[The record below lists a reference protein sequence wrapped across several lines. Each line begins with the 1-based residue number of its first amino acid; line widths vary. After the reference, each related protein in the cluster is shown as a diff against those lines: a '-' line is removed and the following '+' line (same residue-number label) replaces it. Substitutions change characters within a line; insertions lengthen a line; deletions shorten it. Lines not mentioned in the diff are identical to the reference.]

1 MSIRATTALL
11 LLALAPLAMASKSNI
26 AAKETFNI
34 DSVHSTAIFRVQHL
48 GAGNFY
54 GRFNEL
60 EGTIDWDAEAGPSFD
75 VSIKIESVDSGN
87 EALDRHLKNADFFD
101 AKQFPT
107 MTFKSTGAKKMGD
120 NWKVMGEM
128 TMHGVTKA
136 VEVDMEFVGR
146 ADVGRG
152 DRVGF
157 ETTFTVKRSDFG
169 MKWGVENGALGDAT
183 KIIVSLKASKR
194 NKQPTTT

>member
-11 LLALAPLAMASKSNI
+11 LLALAPLAMASKSKTS
-26 AAKETFNI
+26 AKETFNI

-107 MTFKSTGAKKMGD
+107 MTFKSTGARKMGD

-136 VEVDMEFVGR
+136 VEVDMDFVGR

-183 KIIVSLKASKR
+183 KIIVSLEGIKAE
-194 NKQPTTT
+194 

>member
-11 LLALAPLAMASKSNI
+11 LLAIAPLAAASKSNI
-26 AAKETFNI
+26 AVKETFNI

-60 EGTIDWDAEAGPSFD
+60 EGTIDWNAESGPSFD
-75 VSIKIESVDSGN
+75 VTIKIESVDSGS

-107 MTFKSTGAKKMGD
+107 MTFKSTGAKKLGD
-120 NWKVMGEM
+120 DWRVMGEM

-146 ADVGRG
+146 ADFGRG

-157 ETTFTVKRSDFG
+157 ETSFTVKRSDFG
-169 MKWGVENGALGDAT
+169 MNWGVEKGSLGDAT
-183 KIIVSLKASKR
+183 KIIVSLEGIKAE
-194 NKQPTTT
+194 

>member
-1 MSIRATTALL
+1 MCIPQQFSEC
-11 LLALAPLAMASKSNI
+11 NI
-26 AAKETFNI
+26 
-34 DSVHSTAIFRVQHL
+34 SS
-48 GAGNFY
+48 AGNFY

-87 EALDRHLKNADFFD
+87 EAFDRHLKNADFFD

-107 MTFKSTGAKKMGD
+107 MIFKSTAPKMGD

-169 MKWGVENGALGDAT
+169 MKWG
-183 KIIVSLKASKR
+183 
-194 NKQPTTT
+194 

>member
-60 EGTIDWDAEAGPSFD
+60 EGTIDWDAEDGPSFD

-87 EALDRHLKNADFFD
+87 EALDKHLKNADFFD

-120 NWKVMGEM
+120 NWKVTGEM
-128 TMHGVTKA
+128 TMHGVTKP

-157 ETTFTVKRSDFG
+157 ETTFTIKRSDFG
-169 MKWGVENGALGDAT
+169 MNWGVENGALGDTT
-183 KIIVSLKASKR
+183 KIIVSLEGIKAE
-194 NKQPTTT
+194 

>member
-11 LLALAPLAMASKSNI
+11 FLALAPLAVASKSNI

-48 GAGNFY
+48 GASNFY

-60 EGTIDWDAEAGPSFD
+60 EGTIDWDAEDGPSFD

-87 EALDRHLKNADFFD
+87 EALDKHLKNADFFD

-157 ETTFTVKRSDFG
+157 ETTFTVNRSDFG
-169 MKWGVENGALGDAT
+169 MNWGVENGALGDAT
-183 KIIVSLKASKR
+183 KIIVSLEGIKAE
-194 NKQPTTT
+194 

>member
-60 EGTIDWDAEAGPSFD
+60 EGIIDWDAEAGPSFD

-183 KIIVSLKASKR
+183 KIIVSLEGIKAE
-194 NKQPTTT
+194 

>member
-60 EGTIDWDAEAGPSFD
+60 EGTIDWDAEDGPSFD

-87 EALDRHLKNADFFD
+87 EALDKHLKNADFFD

-120 NWKVMGEM
+120 NWKVTGEM
-128 TMHGVTKA
+128 TMHGVTKP

-157 ETTFTVKRSDFG
+157 ETTFTIKRSDFG
-169 MKWGVENGALGDAT
+169 MNWGVENGALGDAT
-183 KIIVSLKASKR
+183 KIIVSLEGIKAE
-194 NKQPTTT
+194 

>member
-87 EALDRHLKNADFFD
+87 EALDKHLKNADFFD

-120 NWKVMGEM
+120 NWKVTGEM
-128 TMHGVTKA
+128 TMHGVTKP

-169 MKWGVENGALGDAT
+169 MNWGVENGALGDAT
-183 KIIVSLKASKR
+183 KIIVSLEAIKAE
-194 NKQPTTT
+194 

>member
-11 LLALAPLAMASKSNI
+11 LLAIAPLAAASKSNI
-26 AAKETFNI
+26 AVKETFNI

-60 EGTIDWDAEAGPSFD
+60 EGTIDWNAESGPSFD
-75 VSIKIESVDSGN
+75 VTIKIESVDSGS

-107 MTFKSTGAKKMGD
+107 MTFKSTGAKKLGD
-120 NWKVMGEM
+120 DWRVMGEM

-169 MKWGVENGALGDAT
+169 MNWGVENGALGDAT
-183 KIIVSLKASKR
+183 KIIVSLEGIKA
-194 NKQPTTT
+194 Q

>member
-11 LLALAPLAMASKSNI
+11 LLAIAPLAAASKSNI
-26 AAKETFNI
+26 AVKETFNI

-60 EGTIDWDAEAGPSFD
+60 EGTIDWDAESGPSFD
-75 VSIKIESVDSGN
+75 VTIKIESVDSGS

-107 MTFKSTGAKKMGD
+107 MTFKSTGAKKLGD
-120 NWKVMGEM
+120 DWRVMGEM

-146 ADVGRG
+146 ADFGRG

-157 ETTFTVKRSDFG
+157 ETSFTVKRSDFG
-169 MKWGVENGALGDAT
+169 MNWGVEKGSLGDAT
-183 KIIVSLKASKR
+183 KIIVSLEGIKAE
-194 NKQPTTT
+194 

>member
-11 LLALAPLAMASKSNI
+11 LLAIAPLAAASKSNI
-26 AAKETFNI
+26 AVKETFNI

-60 EGTIDWDAEAGPSFD
+60 EGTIDWDAESGPSFD
-75 VSIKIESVDSGN
+75 VTIKIESVDSGS

-107 MTFKSTGAKKMGD
+107 MTFKSTGAKKLGD
-120 NWKVMGEM
+120 DWRGMGEM

-146 ADVGRG
+146 ADFGRG

-157 ETTFTVKRSDFG
+157 ETSFTVKRSDFG
-169 MKWGVENGALGDAT
+169 MNWGVEKGSLGDAT
-183 KIIVSLKASKR
+183 KIIVSLEGIKAE
-194 NKQPTTT
+194 

>member
-87 EALDRHLKNADFFD
+87 EALDKHLKNADFFD

-107 MTFKSTGAKKMGD
+107 MTFKSTGAKEMGD

-169 MKWGVENGALGDAT
+169 MNWGVENGALGDAT
-183 KIIVSLKASKR
+183 KIIVSLEGIKAE
-194 NKQPTTT
+194 

>member
-48 GAGNFY
+48 GAGNFS

-60 EGTIDWDAEAGPSFD
+60 EGTIDWDAESGPSFD
-75 VSIKIESVDSGN
+75 VSINIESVDSGN
-87 EALDRHLKNADFFD
+87 EALDKHLKNADFFD

-107 MTFKSTGAKKMGD
+107 MTFQSTNAKKMGD
-120 NWKVMGEM
+120 DWKVMGEM
-128 TMHGVTKA
+128 NMHGVTKT

-146 ADVGRG
+146 AEFGRG
-152 DRVGF
+152 DRIGF
-157 ETTFTVKRSDFG
+157 ETSFTVKRSDFG
-169 MKWGVENGALGDAT
+169 MNWGVEKGSLGDTT
-183 KIIVSLKASKR
+183 KIIVSLEGIKAE
-194 NKQPTTT
+194 

>member
-87 EALDRHLKNADFFD
+87 EALDRHLKNPDFFD

-107 MTFKSTGAKKMGD
+107 MTFKSTGVKKMGD
-120 NWKVMGEM
+120 NWKVTGEM

-152 DRVGF
+152 DRIGF

-183 KIIVSLKASKR
+183 KIIVSLEGIKAE
-194 NKQPTTT
+194 

>member
-11 LLALAPLAMASKSNI
+11 LLALAPMAMASKSNI

-60 EGTIDWDAEAGPSFD
+60 EGTIDWDAEDGPSFD

-87 EALDRHLKNADFFD
+87 EALDKHLKNADFFD

-120 NWKVMGEM
+120 NWKVTGEM
-128 TMHGVTKA
+128 TMHGVTKP

-157 ETTFTVKRSDFG
+157 ETTFTIKRSDFG
-169 MKWGVENGALGDAT
+169 MNWGVENGALGDAT
-183 KIIVSLKASKR
+183 KIIVSLEGIKAG
-194 NKQPTTT
+194 

>member
-60 EGTIDWDAEAGPSFD
+60 EGTIDWDAENGPSFD

-107 MTFKSTGAKKMGD
+107 MTFKSTGAQKMGGD
-120 NWKVMGEM
+120 WKVMGEM

-157 ETTFTVKRSDFG
+157 ETTFTIKRSDFG

-183 KIIVSLKASKR
+183 KIIVSLEGIKAE
-194 NKQPTTT
+194 

>member
-11 LLALAPLAMASKSNI
+11 FLALAPLAMASKSNI

-60 EGTIDWDAEAGPSFD
+60 EGTIDWDAEGGPSFD
-75 VSIKIESVDSGN
+75 VSINIESVDSGN
-87 EALDRHLKNADFFD
+87 EALDKHLKNADFFD

-107 MTFKSTGAKKMGD
+107 MTFQSTSAKKMGD
-120 NWKVMGEM
+120 DWKIMGEM
-128 TMHGVTKA
+128 NMHGVTKA

-146 ADVGRG
+146 ADFGRG
-152 DRVGF
+152 DRIGF
-157 ETTFTVKRSDFG
+157 ETSFTVKRSDFG
-169 MKWGVENGALGDAT
+169 MNWGVEKGSLGDTT
-183 KIIVSLKASKR
+183 KIIVSLEGIKAE
-194 NKQPTTT
+194 

>member
-60 EGTIDWDAEAGPSFD
+60 GGTIEWDAEGGPSFD

-87 EALDRHLKNADFFD
+87 EALDKHLKNADFFD

-107 MTFKSTGAKKMGD
+107 MTFKSTSAKKMGD
-120 NWKVMGEM
+120 DWKVMGEM

-169 MKWGVENGALGDAT
+169 MNWGVENGALGDAT
-183 KIIVSLKASKR
+183 KIIVSLEGIKAE
-194 NKQPTTT
+194 

>member
-60 EGTIDWDAEAGPSFD
+60 EGTIEWDAEGGPSFD

-87 EALDRHLKNADFFD
+87 EALDKHLKNADFFD

-169 MKWGVENGALGDAT
+169 MNWGVENGALGDAT
-183 KIIVSLKASKR
+183 KIIVSLEGIKAE
-194 NKQPTTT
+194 

>member
-1 MSIRATTALL
+1 MPTRAITALL

-60 EGTIDWDAEAGPSFD
+60 EGTIDWDAESGPSFD
-75 VSIKIESVDSGN
+75 VSIKIESVDSGS
-87 EALDRHLKNADFFD
+87 EALDKHLKNADFFD

-107 MTFKSTGAKKMGD
+107 MTFKSISAKKLGD
-120 NWKVMGEM
+120 NWRVMGEM

-146 ADVGRG
+146 ADFGRG

-157 ETTFTVKRSDFG
+157 ETSFTVKRSDFG
-169 MKWGVENGALGDAT
+169 MNWGVEKGSLGDAT
-183 KIIVSLKASKR
+183 KIIVSLEGIKAE
-194 NKQPTTT
+194 

>member
-60 EGTIDWDAEAGPSFD
+60 EGTIDWDAETGPSFD

-87 EALDRHLKNADFFD
+87 EALDKHLKNADFFD

-107 MTFKSTGAKKMGD
+107 MTFKSTGVKKMGD
-120 NWKVMGEM
+120 NWKVTGEM
-128 TMHGVTKA
+128 TMHGVTKG

-169 MKWGVENGALGDAT
+169 MNWGVENGALGDAT
-183 KIIVSLKASKR
+183 KIIVSLEGIKAG
-194 NKQPTTT
+194 

>member
-11 LLALAPLAMASKSNI
+11 LLALAPLAMASKSNT

-60 EGTIDWDAEAGPSFD
+60 EGTIDWDAENGPSFD

-183 KIIVSLKASKR
+183 KIIVSLEGIKAE
-194 NKQPTTT
+194 

>member
-11 LLALAPLAMASKSNI
+11 LLAIAPLAAASKSNI
-26 AAKETFNI
+26 AVKETFNI

-60 EGTIDWDAEAGPSFD
+60 EGTIDWDAESGPSFD
-75 VSIKIESVDSGN
+75 VTIKIESVDSGS

-107 MTFKSTGAKKMGD
+107 MTFKSISAKKLGD
-120 NWKVMGEM
+120 NWRVMGEM

-146 ADVGRG
+146 ADFGRG

-157 ETTFTVKRSDFG
+157 ETSFTVKRSDFG
-169 MKWGVENGALGDAT
+169 MNWGVEKGSLGDAT
-183 KIIVSLKASKR
+183 KIIVSLEGIKAE
-194 NKQPTTT
+194 

>member
-11 LLALAPLAMASKSNI
+11 LLAIAPLAAASKSNI

-60 EGTIDWDAEAGPSFD
+60 EGTIDWDAESGPSFD
-75 VSIKIESVDSGN
+75 VTIKIESVDSGS

-107 MTFKSTGAKKMGD
+107 MTFKSTGAKKLGD
-120 NWKVMGEM
+120 DWRVMGEM

-146 ADVGRG
+146 ADFGRG

-157 ETTFTVKRSDFG
+157 ETSFTVKRSDFG
-169 MKWGVENGALGDAT
+169 MNWGVEKGSLGDAT
-183 KIIVSLKASKR
+183 KIIVSLEGIKAE
-194 NKQPTTT
+194 

>member
-128 TMHGVTKA
+128 TMHGVTK
-136 VEVDMEFVGR
+136 VIEVDMEFVGR
-146 ADVGRG
+146 ADAGRG

-183 KIIVSLKASKR
+183 KIIVSLEGIKAE
-194 NKQPTTT
+194 

>member
-11 LLALAPLAMASKSNI
+11 LLALRSLAMASKSNI

-107 MTFKSTGAKKMGD
+107 MTFKSTSAKKIGD

-183 KIIVSLKASKR
+183 KIIVSLEGIKAE
-194 NKQPTTT
+194 

>member
-26 AAKETFNI
+26 PAKETFNI

-60 EGTIDWDAEAGPSFD
+60 EGTIDWDAEGGPSFD
-75 VSIKIESVDSGN
+75 VSINIESVDSGN
-87 EALDRHLKNADFFD
+87 EALDKHLKNADFFD

-120 NWKVMGEM
+120 NWKVTGEM
-128 TMHGVTKA
+128 TMHGVTKP

-157 ETTFTVKRSDFG
+157 ETTFTIKRSDFG
-169 MKWGVENGALGDAT
+169 MNWGVENGALGDAT
-183 KIIVSLKASKR
+183 KIIVSLEGIKAG
-194 NKQPTTT
+194 

>member
-60 EGTIDWDAEAGPSFD
+60 GGTIEWDAEGGPSFD

-107 MTFKSTGAKKMGD
+107 MTFKSTGAKKMAD

-169 MKWGVENGALGDAT
+169 MNWGVENGALGDAT
-183 KIIVSLKASKR
+183 KIIVSLEGIKAE
-194 NKQPTTT
+194 

>member
-11 LLALAPLAMASKSNI
+11 LLAIAPLAAASKSNI
-26 AAKETFNI
+26 AVNETFNI

-60 EGTIDWDAEAGPSFD
+60 EGTIDWDAESGPSFD
-75 VSIKIESVDSGN
+75 VTIKIESVDSGS

-107 MTFKSTGAKKMGD
+107 MTFKSTGAKKLGD
-120 NWKVMGEM
+120 DWRVMGEM

-146 ADVGRG
+146 ADFGRG

-157 ETTFTVKRSDFG
+157 ETSFTVKRSDFG
-169 MKWGVENGALGDAT
+169 MNWGVEKGSLGDAT
-183 KIIVSLKASKR
+183 KIIVSLEGIKAE
-194 NKQPTTT
+194 

>member
-60 EGTIDWDAEAGPSFD
+60 EGTIDWDAENGPSFD

-128 TMHGVTKA
+128 TMHGVNKA

-157 ETTFTVKRSDFG
+157 ETTFTIKRSDFG
-169 MKWGVENGALGDAT
+169 MNWGVENGALGDAT
-183 KIIVSLKASKR
+183 KIIVSLEGIKAE
-194 NKQPTTT
+194 

>member
-34 DSVHSTAIFRVQHL
+34 DSVHSTAIFRGQHL

-60 EGTIDWDAEAGPSFD
+60 EGTIDWDAESGPSFV
-75 VSIKIESVDSGN
+75 VSFNIESVDSGN
-87 EALDRHLKNADFFD
+87 EALDKHLKNADFFD

-107 MTFKSTGAKKMGD
+107 MTFQSTNAKKMGD
-120 NWKVMGEM
+120 DWKVMGEM
-128 TMHGVTKA
+128 NMHGVTKA

-146 ADVGRG
+146 ADFGRG
-152 DRVGF
+152 DRIGF
-157 ETTFTVKRSDFG
+157 ETSFTVKRSDFG
-169 MKWGVENGALGDAT
+169 MNWGVEKGSLGDTT
-183 KIIVSLKASKR
+183 KIIVSLEGIKAE
-194 NKQPTTT
+194 

>member
-34 DSVHSTAIFRVQHL
+34 DGVHSTAIFRVQHL

-60 EGTIDWDAEAGPSFD
+60 EGTIEWDAESGPSFD

-87 EALDRHLKNADFFD
+87 EALDKHLKNADFFD

-120 NWKVMGEM
+120 DWKVMGEM
-128 TMHGVTKA
+128 TMHGITKA

-169 MKWGVENGALGDAT
+169 MNWGVENGALGDAT
-183 KIIVSLKASKR
+183 KIIVSLEGVKAE
-194 NKQPTTT
+194 

>member
-1 MSIRATTALL
+1 
-11 LLALAPLAMASKSNI
+11 
-26 AAKETFNI
+26 
-34 DSVHSTAIFRVQHL
+34 
-48 GAGNFY
+48 
-54 GRFNEL
+54 
-60 EGTIDWDAEAGPSFD
+60 
-75 VSIKIESVDSGN
+75 
-87 EALDRHLKNADFFD
+87 
-101 AKQFPT
+101 

-183 KIIVSLKASKR
+183 KIIVSLEGIKAE
-194 NKQPTTT
+194 

>member
-60 EGTIDWDAEAGPSFD
+60 EGTIDWDAETGPSFD

-87 EALDRHLKNADFFD
+87 EALDKHLKNADFFD

-120 NWKVMGEM
+120 DWKVMGEM

-169 MKWGVENGALGDAT
+169 MNWGVENGALGDAT
-183 KIIVSLKASKR
+183 KIIVSLEGIKAG
-194 NKQPTTT
+194 